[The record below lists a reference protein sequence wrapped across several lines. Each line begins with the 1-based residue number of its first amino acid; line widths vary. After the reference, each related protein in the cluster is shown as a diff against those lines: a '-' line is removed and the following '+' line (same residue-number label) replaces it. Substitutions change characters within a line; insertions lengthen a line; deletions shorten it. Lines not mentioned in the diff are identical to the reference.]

1 MKILITGGAGFI
13 GSNFIR
19 HMLNKYDYEIINL
32 DLLTYAGN
40 LNNLKDIKSTRYK
53 FSKGD
58 IRDSR
63 IIESLAKECD
73 CIINFA
79 AESHV
84 DRSITDPAPFI
95 TTNIN
100 GMHVLLEAARKFNI
114 QKFIQI
120 STDEVY
126 GSIAHGSFDEDS
138 RLHPNSPYSAAK
150 ASADLLAK
158 SYFVTYGLPIIIT
171 RSSNN
176 FGQFQYPEKV
186 IPLFITNLLEGKK
199 IPLYGDGLNVRD
211 WLYVLDNCDAIDFIM
226 HNGKEGEIYN
236 IAGENE
242 KTNLEITKLL
252 LKKLKKDHSSIQY
265 VKDRPGHDRRY
276 SISMQK
282 LENLGWKPKYK
293 FEEAL
298 DETIEWYK
306 ENQNWWSPLKLDE
319 KSTKPPQCAFRETF
333 KATRRGA

>member
-100 GMHVLLEAARKFNI
+100 GMQVLLEAARKFNI

-226 HNGKEGEIYN
+226 HNGK
-236 IAGENE
+236 
-242 KTNLEITKLL
+242 
-252 LKKLKKDHSSIQY
+252 D
-265 VKDRPGHDRRY
+265 
-276 SISMQK
+276 
-282 LENLGWKPKYK
+282 
-293 FEEAL
+293 
-298 DETIEWYK
+298 
-306 ENQNWWSPLKLDE
+306 
-319 KSTKPPQCAFRETF
+319 
-333 KATRRGA
+333 